1 MKLSISE
8 LARRPSVIT
17 QNRRLVYVIAASVI
31 LLIDLFRRLIS
42 GELLISLLVG
52 YLWSGL
58 TFGVIVGLAGVGLS
72 LTYDLL
78 GFANF
83 AHGDYITVSAFTG
96 WGAAY
101 LIAGAGQY
109 ELGSLF
115 FLGVG
120 GTLYPGDIG
129 INVANTP
136 GAIIGGLVVAAV
148 AGAVIAVILDRM
160 IYRSMRESGA
170 ITLLIASVG
179 VAFVLRYLTVYVFTQ
194 QSFGLTVSAQ
204 TYDLTVSGG
213 TLSVSVSSLVLVG
226 ISVITMFSVHLML
239 TRTTLGKAMRAMGDN
254 RDLARVTGIPAE
266 RVIRTTW
273 IVGGALA
280 GIAGFLIALLQGT
293 ITYQIGWTLLLL
305 VFAGVIMGGIGSV
318 YGAIAG
324 GILIGLITRVSLVWI
339 PASFTE
345 AMGFAIM
352 ILILLLRPQ
361 GLFGGDVA

>member
-109 ELGSLF
+109 DLGSLF

-194 QSFGLTVSAQ
+194 Q
-204 TYDLTVSGG
+204 
-213 TLSVSVSSLVLVG
+213 
-226 ISVITMFSVHLML
+226 
-239 TRTTLGKAMRAMGDN
+239 
-254 RDLARVTGIPAE
+254 
-266 RVIRTTW
+266 
-273 IVGGALA
+273 
-280 GIAGFLIALLQGT
+280 
-293 ITYQIGWTLLLL
+293 
-305 VFAGVIMGGIGSV
+305 
-318 YGAIAG
+318 
-324 GILIGLITRVSLVWI
+324 
-339 PASFTE
+339 
-345 AMGFAIM
+345 
-352 ILILLLRPQ
+352 
-361 GLFGGDVA
+361 

>member
-1 MKLSISE
+1 
-8 LARRPSVIT
+8 
-17 QNRRLVYVIAASVI
+17 
-31 LLIDLFRRLIS
+31 
-42 GELLISLLVG
+42 
-52 YLWSGL
+52 
-58 TFGVIVGLAGVGLS
+58 
-72 LTYDLL
+72 
-78 GFANF
+78 
-83 AHGDYITVSAFTG
+83 
-96 WGAAY
+96 
-101 LIAGAGQY
+101 
-109 ELGSLF
+109 
-115 FLGVG
+115 
-120 GTLYPGDIG
+120 
-129 INVANTP
+129 
-136 GAIIGGLVVAAV
+136 
-148 AGAVIAVILDRM
+148 
-160 IYRSMRESGA
+160 
-170 ITLLIASVG
+170 
-179 VAFVLRYLTVYVFTQ
+179 
-194 QSFGLTVSAQ
+194 
-204 TYDLTVSGG
+204 
-213 TLSVSVSSLVLVG
+213 
-226 ISVITMFSVHLML
+226 MFSVHLML
-239 TRTTLGKAMRAMGDN
+239 TRTTLGKAMRAMADN

>member
-1 MKLSISE
+1 
-8 LARRPSVIT
+8 
-17 QNRRLVYVIAASVI
+17 
-31 LLIDLFRRLIS
+31 
-42 GELLISLLVG
+42 
-52 YLWSGL
+52 
-58 TFGVIVGLAGVGLS
+58 
-72 LTYDLL
+72 
-78 GFANF
+78 
-83 AHGDYITVSAFTG
+83 
-96 WGAAY
+96 
-101 LIAGAGQY
+101 
-109 ELGSLF
+109 
-115 FLGVG
+115 
-120 GTLYPGDIG
+120 
-129 INVANTP
+129 
-136 GAIIGGLVVAAV
+136 
-148 AGAVIAVILDRM
+148 
-160 IYRSMRESGA
+160 MRESGA